1 MKLLVKSIIVSL
13 VIHAFYFIGQ
23 IVYGLMLTKSYVPDI
38 VDSYESVTYLQNE
51 VTFGYI
57 ISPIFFIGSFITVTC
72 LAALAIQ
79 LIKKWR
85 GSREL

>member
-1 MKLLVKSIIVSL
+1 MKLLVQSIIISL

-23 IVYGLMLTKSYVPDI
+23 IVYGLMLTNSYVPDI
-38 VDSYESVTYLQNE
+38 VDSYESVAYLQNE

-57 ISPIFFIGSFITVTC
+57 ISPIFLFVSFIIVTC

-85 GSREL
+85 GGREL